1 MHSCLFRP
9 RGGDEGLLL
18 ADLLELL
25 ELVVLT
31 LLGNICQLLNKLG
44 REKTSSMISRIT
56 DPGASPCSSHPKH

>member
-1 MHSCLFRP
+1 MR
-9 RGGDEGLLL
+9 GDEGLLL

-44 REKTSSMISRIT
+44 REKKKQF
-56 DPGASPCSSHPKH
+56 DVF